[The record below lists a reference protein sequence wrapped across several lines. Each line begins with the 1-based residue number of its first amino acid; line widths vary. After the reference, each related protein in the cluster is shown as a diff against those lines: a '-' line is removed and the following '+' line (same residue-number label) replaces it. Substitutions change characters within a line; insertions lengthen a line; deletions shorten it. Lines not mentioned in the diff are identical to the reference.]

1 MDAIRV
7 AIIGT
12 GGMANTHAMTLKKE
26 PDVRIA
32 ACCDVV
38 RKTAET
44 FAAKHEVPA
53 VYTDYRELLAKES
66 LDAVSVVTSDAAHC
80 EVSVAAFR
88 KGLHV
93 LCEKPIATSSA
104 EAGRML
110 RAARASG
117 KIHMIHFSYRS
128 IPALERARQLVADG
142 ELGAVRHV
150 EASYLQCWLANDVWG
165 DWHSSPW
172 MLWRMSR
179 KYSGG
184 TLADIG
190 CHIMDFA
197 TYVVGDIAS
206 LRCSMKSFPKGVP
219 RNTCKGYKLD
229 ADDSFFATAEFAS
242 GALGVIHATRWAT
255 GHANCLRLRVFGD
268 RGALV
273 VDSET
278 GNDKLRVCLEK
289 FHARNLLWSELPAK
303 APDTPVIAR
312 FIRAIRTGKPESPTF
327 EDGVRARAYQDA
339 CIASAETGRPVRVR
353 LPR

>member
-1 MDAIRV
+1 MEAIRV

-12 GGMANTHAMTLKKE
+12 GGMANNHAASFKIE

-32 ACCDVV
+32 ACCDVI

-44 FAAKHEVPA
+44 FAAKHAVPA

-66 LDAVSVVTSDAAHC
+66 LDAVSVVTSDAAHG
-80 EVSVAAFR
+80 EVSVAASR

-93 LCEKPIATSSA
+93 LCEKPLATSSA

-117 KIHMIHFSYRS
+117 KIHMINFSYRS
-128 IPALERARQLVADG
+128 VPALERARQLVADG
-142 ELGAVRHV
+142 ELGAIRHV
-150 EASYLQCWLANDVWG
+150 EASYLQCWLASDCRG
-165 DWHSSPW
+165 DWRERPASF
-172 MLWRMSR
+172 WRMSR
-179 KYSGG
+179 SHSGG
-184 TLADIG
+184 TLADLG
-190 CHIMDFA
+190 CHILDFV

-206 LRCSMKSFPKGVP
+206 LHCSMKSFPKGVP
-219 RNTCKGYKLD
+219 RNTWKGYRLD

-242 GALGVIHATRWAT
+242 GALGIIHATRWAT

-273 VDSET
+273 LDT
-278 GNDKLRVCLEK
+278 DAGGNKLQVCLEK
-289 FHARNLLWSELPAK
+289 FHALNRLWNELPANV
-303 APDTPVIAR
+303 PETTVYAR
-312 FIRAIRTGKPESPTF
+312 FIRAIRSGAPEAPTF

-339 CIASAETGRPVRVR
+339 CIVSAETGKPARIRI
-353 LPR
+353 PR